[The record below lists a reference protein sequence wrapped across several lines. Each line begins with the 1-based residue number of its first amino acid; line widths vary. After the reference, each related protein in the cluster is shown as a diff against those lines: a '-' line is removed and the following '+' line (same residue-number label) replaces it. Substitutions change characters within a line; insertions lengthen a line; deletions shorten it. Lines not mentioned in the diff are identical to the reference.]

1 MTFYTSNSLRF
12 VTLSQALRKR
22 HKARSMVVTLPGGR
36 LLRLP
41 PLLSSA
47 HRTRGVA
54 ANARRK
60 DASGSS
66 RGTAAAA
73 VGLSVSHSC
82 GCGFGACGVAGA
94 GSAGSGIRG
103 YAIKYGIIF
112 AREGQ
117 VTRLRAGEAS
127 QPHCRQPHSTHSVR
141 ALRNSTMPLLAGQI
155 APG

>member
-1 MTFYTSNSLRF
+1 
-12 VTLSQALRKR
+12 
-22 HKARSMVVTLPGGR
+22 MVVTLPGGR

-117 VTRLRAGEAS
+117 VTCLRAGEAV
-127 QPHCRQPHSTHSVR
+127 QPTTLPPTTCTRHTPSELYEILPCPFW
-141 ALRNSTMPLLAGQI
+141 PGQI